1 MIPHAVHGADDWLPT
16 APEDLSLKDNPKQ
29 LGGDAMVLYREV
41 NVNAKDST
49 VNNYIRIKVF
59 TAAGVKQ
66 EADIEIPYDKNEES
80 IQAVRGRTIHGDG
93 SIVEFDGKAF
103 DKEIVKGNGVK
114 YLAKTF
120 TLPDVQ
126 PGSIVE
132 YRFREQYD
140 DRYYQNIEWV
150 IQHSLYTRLAKF
162 SIKMDDSSHALPLA
176 FRTYALPTNVV
187 PQAQKDG
194 SYALEIHDLAGIE
207 DEPLMPPAAAL
218 RAKVEFYY
226 RGADDPSNETPEQ
239 YWKRMGKKWNGW
251 VEEFVNKK
259 KDLAA
264 DVSQNVASSDTPEE
278 KLRKLYARV
287 LKIRNLDFE
296 NDKTRKEEKQE
307 KIKPNSNVADVL
319 KHGFGHSLDINFL
332 FIGLVRAA
340 GFEAAD
346 VRVSSRNHTYFYPQR
361 EAASDLNS
369 ELVWVRAGSKE
380 YYLDPSTRYYAF
392 DQLPWFEAAVN
403 GVRLS
408 KEGSE
413 MIMTPGL
420 ATTDATIVRH
430 ADLKMGAN
438 GDISGTVV
446 VDFKGQE
453 AAARRTERRDEDEE
467 GRKKALQDEIKNWLP
482 GSSTFEVTKVSN
494 WDDVEQP
501 VHVEGNIHVLALSS
515 NIAQRRMAPVE
526 IFHTTEVT
534 SFQSQKRV
542 NEINFPH
549 PYENSDDLVIH
560 LPAGYKVQGVP
571 AAQNVNPGPVAY
583 EISTTQQGD
592 SVEVKR
598 RLVIKGIRYPKESYL
613 ALRDFFS
620 LVKTSDNAQFM
631 LQAVP
636 AGKSN

>member
-1 MIPHAVHGADDWLPT
+1 M
-16 APEDLSLKDNPKQ
+16 
-29 LGGDAMVLYREV
+29 
-41 NVNAKDST
+41 
-49 VNNYIRIKVF
+49 
-59 TAAGVKQ
+59 
-66 EADIEIPYDKNEES
+66 
-80 IQAVRGRTIHGDG
+80 
-93 SIVEFDGKAF
+93 EFDGKAF